1 MLLITFP
8 LFLLKFFTMQFQKFT
23 LFIALLLSISCKKEE
38 KSIQINNLGRE
49 IVTNAEGLSIKE
61 FDNFKLVTVT
71 NTFPE
76 ATESYSYVLHK
87 KGFQIPDSLSK
98 YISIEIPVQKIIV
111 TSTTHIPSLEI
122 LEVENTLKAFP
133 NTNYISS
140 EKTRALINNGSI
152 REIGNNQ
159 SLNTEVIL
167 DIQPDVIVGFSVDGD
182 MKTYKNL
189 ERNGQKIILNSDWT
203 EKTPLGKAEW
213 IKFFGALYDKS
224 EQADAI
230 FNKIKTDYLEAVK
243 LAKNSS
249 KSPTI
254 MAGSIY
260 EDQWFLPQGDSW
272 AAYFLKEANGDYLWK
287 DSKGTGS
294 LSLSFESVLDKA
306 KDADY
311 WIGPGQFTSIEQIL
325 ASNPNYKHFKSVQ
338 GKNVYSFSSKKGET
352 GGVIYYELAPN
363 RPDLVVKDLIK
374 ILHPELL
381 PDYQLYF
388 FEKLK

>member
-1 MLLITFP
+1 MRWLPII
-8 LFLLKFFTMQFQKFT
+8 LFS
-23 LFIALLLSISCKKEE
+23 LLSLSCKKQEHKIE
-38 KSIQINNLGRE
+38 KINIGNEL
-49 IVTNAEGLSIKE
+49 ISDAEGLSIKE
-61 FDNFKLVTVT
+61 FNNFTLVTVT

-76 ATESYSYVLHK
+76 ATENYTYILHR
-87 KGFQIPDSLSK
+87 KGAQVPDSLSK
-98 YISIEIPVQKIIV
+98 FTSIEVPIQKIIV
-111 TSTTHIPSLEI
+111 TSTTHIPSLEM
-122 LEVENTLKAFP
+122 LEVESTLKAFP

-140 EKTRALINNGSI
+140 EKTRTLIDNGNV

-167 DIQPDVIVGFSVDGD
+167 DIQPDIIVGFSVDGD

-213 IKFFGALYDKS
+213 IKFFGALYDKK
-224 EQADAI
+224 EQADTI
-230 FNKIKTDYLEAVK
+230 YNKIKNDYLEAVK
-243 LAKNSS
+243 LAKNTSHT
-249 KSPTI
+249 PTI

-306 KDADY
+306 KDADF
-311 WIGPGQFTSIEQIL
+311 WIGPGQFTSIQQIL
-325 ASNPNYKHFKSVQ
+325 NSNSNYKYFKSVQ
-338 GKNVYSFSSKKGET
+338 DKNVYSFSSKKGAT

-374 ILHPELL
+374 ILHPNLL
-381 PDYQLYF
+381 PDYELYF

>member
-1 MLLITFP
+1 MNFP
-8 LFLLKFFTMQFQKFT
+8 KFFLIVIPFFFLQ
-23 LFIALLLSISCKKEE
+23 CKKETTQTLE
-38 KSIQINNLGRE
+38 LETGKELISE
-49 IVTNAEGLSIKE
+49 AKGLSIKE
-61 FDNFKLVTVT
+61 FSNFTLVTVT

-76 ATESYSYVLHK
+76 ATETYSYVLHK
-87 KGFQIPDSLSK
+87 KGAQIPDSLAELTK
-98 YISIEIPVQKIIV
+98 IEIPIQKIIV
-111 TSTTHIPSLEI
+111 TSTTHIPSLEM
-122 LEVENTLKAFP
+122 LDEEKTLKAFP

-140 EKTRALINNGSI
+140 EITRKLIDKGDV

-167 DIQPDVIVGFSVDGD
+167 DIQPDVIIGFSVDGD

-213 IKFFGALYDKS
+213 IKFFGALYDKNELAS
-224 EQADAI
+224 KHFERVKTEYYNAI
-230 FNKIKTDYLEAVK
+230 K
-243 LAKNSS
+243 LAKEVE
-249 KSPTI
+249 KSPSI

-272 AAYFLKEANGDYLWK
+272 AAYFLRDANGNYLWK

-306 KDADY
+306 KDADF
-311 WIGPGQFTSIEQIL
+311 WIGPGQFTSIDQIL
-325 ASNPNYKHFKSVQ
+325 ASNPNYKYFKSVQ
-338 GKNVYSFSSKKGET
+338 DKNVYSFSSKKGKT
-352 GGVIYYELAPN
+352 GGVMYYELAPN

-374 ILHPELL
+374 ILHPEVL

-388 FEKLK
+388 FEKLN

>member
-1 MLLITFP
+1 MRWLPII
-8 LFLLKFFTMQFQKFT
+8 LFS
-23 LFIALLLSISCKKEE
+23 LLSLSCKKQEHKIE
-38 KSIQINNLGRE
+38 KINIGNEL
-49 IVTNAEGLSIKE
+49 ISDAEGLSIKE
-61 FDNFKLVTVT
+61 FNNFTLVTVT

-76 ATESYSYVLHK
+76 ATENYTYILHR
-87 KGFQIPDSLSK
+87 KGTQVPDSLSK
-98 YISIEIPVQKIIV
+98 FTSIEVPIQKIIV
-111 TSTTHIPSLEI
+111 TSTTHIPSLEM
-122 LEVENTLKAFP
+122 LEVESTLKAFP

-140 EKTRALINNGSI
+140 EKTRALIDNGNV

-167 DIQPDVIVGFSVDGD
+167 DIQPDIIVGFSVDGD

-213 IKFFGALYDKS
+213 IKFFGALYDKKK
-224 EQADAI
+224 QADTI
-230 FNKIKTDYLEAVK
+230 YNKIKNDYLEAVK
-243 LAKNSS
+243 LAKITSHT
-249 KSPTI
+249 PTI

-306 KDADY
+306 KDADF
-311 WIGPGQFTSIEQIL
+311 WIGPGQFTSIQQIL
-325 ASNPNYKHFKSVQ
+325 NSNSNYKYFKSVQ
-338 GKNVYSFSSKKGET
+338 DKNVYSFSSKKGAT

-374 ILHPELL
+374 ILHPNLL
-381 PDYQLYF
+381 PDYELYF

>member
-8 LFLLKFFTMQFQKFT
+8 LFLWKL
-23 LFIALLLSISCKKEE
+23 LFMRWLPIILFSLLSLSCKKQEHKIE
-38 KSIQINNLGRE
+38 KINIGNEL
-49 IVTNAEGLSIKE
+49 ISDAEGLSIKE
-61 FDNFKLVTVT
+61 FNNFTLVTVT

-76 ATESYSYVLHK
+76 ATENYTYILHR
-87 KGFQIPDSLSK
+87 KGTQVPDSLSK
-98 YISIEIPVQKIIV
+98 FTSIEVPIQKIIV
-111 TSTTHIPSLEI
+111 TSTTHIPSLEM
-122 LEVENTLKAFP
+122 LEVESTLKAFP

-140 EKTRALINNGSI
+140 EKTRALIDNGNV

-167 DIQPDVIVGFSVDGD
+167 DIQPDIIVGFSVDGD

-213 IKFFGALYDKS
+213 IKFFGALYDKKK
-224 EQADAI
+224 QADTI
-230 FNKIKTDYLEAVK
+230 YNKIKNDYLEAVK
-243 LAKNSS
+243 LAKITSHT
-249 KSPTI
+249 PTI

-306 KDADY
+306 KDADF
-311 WIGPGQFTSIEQIL
+311 WIGPGQFTSIQQIL
-325 ASNPNYKHFKSVQ
+325 NSNSNYKYFKSVQ
-338 GKNVYSFSSKKGET
+338 DKNVYSFSSKKGAT

-374 ILHPELL
+374 ILHPNLL
-381 PDYQLYF
+381 PDYELYF

>member
-1 MLLITFP
+1 MRWLQILLFSAI
-8 LFLLKFFTMQFQKFT
+8 LF
-23 LFIALLLSISCKKEE
+23 SCKKQEQLN
-38 KSIQINNLGRE
+38 KKINIGNEL
-49 IVTNAEGLSIKE
+49 ISDAEGLSIKE
-61 FDNFKLVTVT
+61 FDDFSIITVT

-76 ATESYSYVLHK
+76 ANENYTYVLHK
-87 KGFQIPDSLSK
+87 KGIPIPDSLQKFTSV
-98 YISIEIPVQKIIV
+98 EIPLQKVIV
-111 TSTTHIPSLEI
+111 TSTTHIPSLEM
-122 LEVENTLKAFP
+122 LNEEKALVAFP
-133 NTNYISS
+133 NLNYISS
-140 EKTRALINNGSI
+140 EKTRNLIDNGKI
-152 REIGNNQ
+152 REIGSNQ

-167 DIQPDVIVGFSVDGD
+167 ELQPDAIVGFSVDGD
-182 MKTYKNL
+182 RKTYKNL

-213 IKFFGALYDKS
+213 IKFFGALFDKNK
-224 EQADAI
+224 QADSI
-230 FNKIKTDYLEAVK
+230 YSKIKNDYNDAIALANQ
-243 LAKNSS
+243 AKNA
-249 KSPTI
+249 PTV

-272 AAYFLKEANGDYLWK
+272 AAYFLKEANGNYLWK

-294 LSLSFESVLDKA
+294 LALSFETVLDKA

-311 WIGPGQFTSIEQIL
+311 WIGPGQFTTIDEIL
-325 ASNPNYKHFKSVQ
+325 NSNPNYKYFKSVREQ
-338 GKNVYSFSSKKGET
+338 NIYSFSSKKGKT

-381 PDYQLYF
+381 PDYPLYF

>member
-1 MLLITFP
+1 MTFT
-8 LFLLKFFTMQFQKFT
+8 LFLLKIYFMRWLVIILLALFT
-23 LFIALLLSISCKKEE
+23 ISCNESKSNHEKEATGKE
-38 KSIQINNLGRE
+38 LISDAK
-49 IVTNAEGLSIKE
+49 GLSIKE

-76 ATESYSYVLHK
+76 ATENYTYVLHK
-87 KGFQIPDSLSK
+87 KGNKLPDSLAK
-98 YISIEIPVQKIIV
+98 YTSIEIPIQKVIV
-111 TSTTHIPSLEI
+111 TSTTHIPSLEM
-122 LEVENTLKAFP
+122 LEVENSLKAFP
-133 NTNYISS
+133 NTNYVSS
-140 EKTRALINNGSI
+140 EKTRILIENGNV

-159 SLNTEVIL
+159 SLNTEIIL

-213 IKFFGALYDKS
+213 IKFFGALYDKN
-224 EQADAI
+224 EQADSI
-230 FNKIKTDYLEAVK
+230 FNKIKNDYLEAVK
-243 LAKNSS
+243 LAKNTSY
-249 KSPTI
+249 SPTI

-272 AAYFLKEANGDYLWK
+272 AAYFLIEANGDYLWK

-294 LSLSFESVLDKA
+294 LALSFESVLDKA
-306 KDADY
+306 KDADF

-325 ASNPNYKHFKSVQ
+325 TSNPNYKYFKAVQ
-338 GKNVYSFSSKKGET
+338 NKNVYSFSSKKGKT

-374 ILHPELL
+374 ILHPNVL
-381 PDYQLYF
+381 PEYQLYF
-388 FEKLK
+388 FEKLN